1 MTQLQSQLT
10 LEEFLALPEGDIT
23 YELINGEPVAKM
35 SPKRFH
41 SRITGIIYTLIS
53 LWAQN
58 RGEVGIE
65 WAVKLKR
72 NGKDWVPVPDLLYIS
87 YTRLDQDIV
96 IDEACPVPPELAIE
110 IISSFG
116 FERSQSTE
124 TAKTAT
130 LSPDQTFAEMT
141 EKATDYLKAGVLRV
155 WVVDAKAKAIT
166 IFYPDTP
173 PHTKRGN
180 ETLADSLLEGITFTP
195 QDIFQ
200 QAGIP

>member
-72 NGKDWVPVPDLLYIS
+72 NAKDWVPVPDLLYIS
-87 YTRLDQDIV
+87 YTRLNQDTV
-96 IDEACPVPPELAIE
+96 MDEACPVPPELAIE
-110 IISSFG
+110 II
-116 FERSQSTE
+116 
-124 TAKTAT
+124 
-130 LSPDQTFAEMT
+130 SPDQTFAEMT

-173 PHTKRGN
+173 PHTKRGDDA
-180 ETLADSLLEGITFTP
+180 LADSLLEGITFTP